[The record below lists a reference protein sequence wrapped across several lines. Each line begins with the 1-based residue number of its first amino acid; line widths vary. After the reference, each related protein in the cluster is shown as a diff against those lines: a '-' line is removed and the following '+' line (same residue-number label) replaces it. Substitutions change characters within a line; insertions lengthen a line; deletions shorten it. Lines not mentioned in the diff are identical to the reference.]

1 MKKKNNIPEQEEQEL
16 ETVVE
21 AKEEIPDKISNSENN
36 SNDTDNDNE
45 IITSAYVDR
54 IEKVENGVDK
64 AVLYFGDDDEPEKV
78 VMPVSMLPKDVK
90 ADDSLIIK
98 VSFES
103 DEP

>member
-16 ETVVE
+16 ETVME
-21 AKEEIPDKISNSENN
+21 AKEEIPDEISNSENN
-36 SNDTDNDNE
+36 STDTDNE
-45 IITSAYVDR
+45 IITNAYVDR

-78 VMPVSMLPKDVK
+78 VMPMSMLPKGVK

>member
-1 MKKKNNIPEQEEQEL
+1 MKEKNNIPEPEEQEL

-21 AKEEIPDKISNSENN
+21 VTEENSEDN

-78 VMPVSMLPKDVK
+78 VMPVSMLPKGVK

-103 DEP
+103 DKV

>member
-1 MKKKNNIPEQEEQEL
+1 MKKKNNIPEPEEQEL

-21 AKEEIPDKISNSENN
+21 VTEENSEDN

-78 VMPVSMLPKDVK
+78 VMPVSMLPKGVK

-103 DEP
+103 DKV

>member
-16 ETVVE
+16 ETVME
-21 AKEEIPDKISNSENN
+21 AKEEIPDEISNSENN
-36 SNDTDNDNE
+36 STDTDNE
-45 IITSAYVDR
+45 IITNAYVDR

>member
-1 MKKKNNIPEQEEQEL
+1 MKKKNNIPEKEEQEL

-21 AKEEIPDKISNSENN
+21 STEENSDKISNSEDN
-36 SNDTDNDNE
+36 SNDTDNE
-45 IITSAYVDR
+45 IITNAYVDR

-78 VMPVSMLPKDVK
+78 VMPMSMLPKGVK

-98 VSFES
+98 ILFEAV
-103 DEP
+103 EL